1 MHAVLSKLAFFL
13 AQSFLTFG
21 TGLTGCT
28 EKKLPMVGR
37 GSFFG
42 LRLCAGSLLWHVGS
56 IVVVCGISFP
66 GQGSNPGPLCW
77 EPRVLDAGPQGSPR
91 VLQNSWLSAVSG
103 TPKAVLVVMWQGPKC
118 SPAPSF
124 SFRPMRFSLLGKSS
138 NWKKV
143 YKLREPWN

>member
-1 MHAVLSKLAFFL
+1 MHAVLSELAFFL
-13 AQSFLTFG
+13 AQTFLTFG

-28 EKKLPMVGR
+28 ETKLPMVGR
-37 GSFFG
+37 GSVFG

-56 IVVVCGISFP
+56 I
-66 GQGSNPGPLCW
+66 GSNPGPLCW
-77 EPRVLDAGPQGSPR
+77 EPGVLDAGPQGSPR
-91 VLQNSWLSAVSG
+91 VLQNSWLSTVSG